1 MKQKKNAPGRA
12 QQEDN
17 AAEEKIPAE
26 KETPA
31 QDSLRGEVYDW
42 IQCVVAALVVCVL
55 LFSFAV
61 RLVDVVGNSMY
72 PTLENVDK
80 VIVSNLF
87 YEPEQGDI
95 IVFRK
100 DEYRPEPLV
109 KRVIAVGGQ
118 TVDINDED
126 GLVYVDGVA
135 LSEPYTRGLPSYTLA
150 SDVSYPYTVPEG
162 YLWMMGDN
170 RTNSQDSRF
179 FGAIPVSSV
188 TGRGALVYWPLND
201 FSLLD

>member
-1 MKQKKNAPGRA
+1 
-12 QQEDN
+12 
-17 AAEEKIPAE
+17 
-26 KETPA
+26 
-31 QDSLRGEVYDW
+31 
-42 IQCVVAALVVCVL
+42 
-55 LFSFAV
+55 
-61 RLVDVVGNSMY
+61 
-72 PTLENVDK
+72 
-80 VIVSNLF
+80 
-87 YEPEQGDI
+87 
-95 IVFRK
+95 
-100 DEYRPEPLV
+100 
-109 KRVIAVGGQ
+109 IAVGGQ